1 MSLTDSSEQPSLR
14 ASAGSGIR
22 NGRPSA
28 PEEIALGA
36 SSPPRRGASP
46 AVAAILSL
54 IFPGA
59 GQLLA
64 GAIRRGLLIA
74 LPTGLVIIVLGAALS
89 GGSKS
94 LLADLVQPGVIFG
107 IIVVNGVFAIYHL
120 FAIGDAWRIARRAR
134 PGRPG
139 PRSVAVLGIALAL
152 ATGLHGL
159 DGGLAVQTQQTDSA
173 VPAPAGHGTPVPL
186 P

>member
-1 MSLTDSSEQPSLR
+1 
-14 ASAGSGIR
+14 
-22 NGRPSA
+22 
-28 PEEIALGA
+28 
-36 SSPPRRGASP
+36 
-46 AVAAILSL
+46 
-54 IFPGA
+54 
-59 GQLLA
+59 
-64 GAIRRGLLIA
+64 LLIA

-134 PGRPG
+134 PGSAG
-139 PRSVAVLGIALAL
+139 PRSVAVLGIALVL

-159 DGGLAVQTQQTDSA
+159 VGGLGVQAYQTDSA
-173 VPAPAGHGTPVPL
+173 VLVQPGSGITIPAPSFAAVTPSPGTT
-186 P
+186 